1 MKMIKRTF
9 ALAFMTL
16 LTACGGDGY
25 YEQDKTPPVTE
36 TPDES
41 TTSADPQVTLAALKK
56 EGKYLFG
63 QNDLKSMGYIDHA
76 LDTYTQGILKLTQDL
91 RSIDLSN
98 QTNKRKT
105 RCFSSPMDTRACYV
119 FKGEEIKALLGDQY
133 ATWDFDISTE
143 DVSNI
148 RLKTAD
154 ITPTIEDYVGQTTIY
169 IFENENPQKN
179 LQDISITGSF
189 SYPLNLST
197 SLQKRFILIN
207 AETSDF
213 NLPGADGNE
222 SAGALSIY
230 KVPEMNELYV
240 TEAGSGFNTLIN
252 DNTNVS
258 FAEPVNFRIN
268 SILGVAPS
276 TYQID
281 QNAIQ
286 SLNLPD
292 VQIEG
297 TRVEHTPP
305 TLNDQKFIGKI
316 YLEGKNI
323 FNFKDSG
330 NDSTLKFNHTF
341 NTVNYRGQS
350 TIKNNQVETRLDAP
364 NNLRY

>member
-1 MKMIKRTF
+1 MKMTKGTF
-9 ALAFMTL
+9 ALAFMGL

-25 YEQDKTPPVTE
+25 YGQDQTPPVTE

-41 TTSADPQVTLAALKK
+41 TTPVDTQATLAALKK

-63 QNDLKSMGYIDHA
+63 QTDVNAMGYIDHA

-98 QTNKRKT
+98 QTNKRKA
-105 RCFSSPMDTRACYV
+105 RCFSSPIDTRACYV
-119 FKGEEIKALLGDQY
+119 FNGNEIKALLGDQY

-143 DVSNI
+143 DVRNI
-148 RLKTAD
+148 RLKTD
-154 ITPTIEDYVGQTTIY
+154 DVIPSVEDYVGQTTIY

-189 SYPLNLST
+189 SYPFNLST
-197 SLQKRFILIN
+197 GLQKRFILIS

-213 NLPGADGNE
+213 NLPGIGGND

-230 KVPEMNELYV
+230 KVPEMNEFYV
-240 TEAGSGFNTLIN
+240 IEAGSGFNTLIN
-252 DNTNVS
+252 NNTNVS

-268 SILGVAPS
+268 SELGVAPS

-281 QNAIQ
+281 QNGIQ

-292 VQIEG
+292 IQIEG

-323 FNFKDSG
+323 FNFKDAG
-330 NDSTLKFNHTF
+330 NDSTLKFDHIF
-341 NTVNYRGQS
+341 NTVNYKGES

>member
-1 MKMIKRTF
+1 M
-9 ALAFMTL
+9 
-16 LTACGGDGY
+16 
-25 YEQDKTPPVTE
+25 
-36 TPDES
+36 
-41 TTSADPQVTLAALKK
+41 
-56 EGKYLFG
+56 FG
-63 QNDLKSMGYIDHA
+63 QTDVNAMGYIDHA

-98 QTNKRKT
+98 QTNNRKA
-105 RCFSSPMDTRACYV
+105 RCFPMSSVDTRACYV
-119 FKGEEIKALLGDQY
+119 FNGNEIKALLGDQY
-133 ATWDFDISTE
+133 TTWDFDISNE
-143 DVSNI
+143 DVRNI

-154 ITPTIEDYVGQTTIY
+154 VSPSVEDYIGQTTIY

-179 LQDISITGSF
+179 FQDITIKGSF
-189 SYPLNLST
+189 SYPFAQSMG
-197 SLQKRFILIN
+197 LQKRFILIN

-213 NLPGADGNE
+213 NLPGVNNE
-222 SAGALSIY
+222 DQIGALSIY
-230 KVPEMNELYV
+230 KVPGTIDFYV

-268 SILGVAPS
+268 SELGVAPS

-281 QNAIQ
+281 QNGIQ

-292 VQIEG
+292 VEIEG

-323 FNFKDSG
+323 FNFKDAG
-330 NDSTLKFNHTF
+330 NDSTLKFDHIF
-341 NTVNYRGQS
+341 NTVNYKGQS

-364 NNLRY
+364 INLRY

>member
-1 MKMIKRTF
+1 MKMTKGTF
-9 ALAFMTL
+9 ALAFMGL

-25 YEQDKTPPVTE
+25 YGQDQTLPVTE

-41 TTSADPQVTLAALKK
+41 TTPVDPQATLAALKK

-63 QNDLKSMGYIDHA
+63 QTDVNSMGYIDHA
-76 LDTYTQGILKLTQDL
+76 LDSYTQGILKLTQDL

-98 QTNKRKT
+98 QTNKRKA
-105 RCFSSPMDTRACYV
+105 RCFSSPIDTRACYV
-119 FKGEEIKALLGDQY
+119 FNGEEIKTLLGDQY
-133 ATWDFDISTE
+133 VTWDFDISTE
-143 DVSNI
+143 DVRNI

-154 ITPTIEDYVGQTTIY
+154 VIPSVEDYVGQTTIY

-197 SLQKRFILIN
+197 GLQKRFILIN

-213 NLPGADGNE
+213 NLPGIGGND

-230 KVPEMNELYV
+230 KVPEMNEFYV
-240 TEAGSGFNTLIN
+240 IEAGSGFNTLIN
-252 DNTNVS
+252 NNTNVS

-268 SILGVAPS
+268 SELGVAPS

-281 QNAIQ
+281 QNGIQ

-292 VQIEG
+292 IQIEG

-323 FNFKDSG
+323 FNFKDAG
-330 NDSTLKFNHTF
+330 NDSTLKFDHIF
-341 NTVNYRGQS
+341 NTVNYKGQS